1 MQAQSH
7 RGETLKRRWPALALV
22 TAAAFLAAIASAC
35 ESEPDQTQSPAA
47 IASPTAIPV
56 PTAAPPQPAAAN
68 PAPTPA
74 PPAPAA
80 TPAPAE
86 PLQRP
91 SLSPAEMNAGTA
103 FPARIHPPPPA
114 DLVALAKRFR
124 PGEDA
129 RLAVAPVLT
138 ADDVGRTEPFWIV
151 DLIRLRVDPVPATLQ
166 FVTPNALWY
175 VADGVDPQRGR
186 LQQLAQLYE
195 GHVFPTVARA
205 TLGFVPGEAGAPS
218 EAPVSMVIAPLSGA
232 AGYFASSDYYTP
244 PVFPYSNGRPALYLD
259 SRVIRTGRAGF
270 SSLTGHE
277 LQHLLHQLVDPN
289 EHTWMN
295 EGISEVT
302 AGLVSPQR
310 PVTPP
315 GFREEISLTNWPGY
329 GQGIGRYYNTA
340 YLFFLYFTQRYGL
353 DSLAPLI
360 ARPEDGAAG
369 IDAYLREAGHPQTFE
384 RLFMDWSV
392 ANILGGDAAM
402 PYGYADASNLVKV
415 DPRRTV
421 RADAPFRDDVA
432 PFAADVLRL
441 DVPAT
446 GATLTFVGDSTASI
460 LDTTPLS
467 GEACWW
473 SNRGDASHSRLTHEF
488 DLSAVTE
495 ATLTFRMWHNLEE
508 QWDYLYVTA
517 TPDGGDTWHVL
528 PGAHTVTDD
537 PIGATYGPGFTGH
550 SGGWVEERVDLTPFA
565 GGRVLVSFE
574 QVFDAAISL
583 DGACIDDVA
592 VPEIGFFDDAE
603 TGGAWTADG
612 FVRTNNAL
620 PQRFGVRVVVERAQ
634 GAPTVLDV
642 PLDDANAGT
651 LNIPAL
657 AEGET
662 AAVIVASLTPHT
674 RQSAGYELLL
684 TAAPA

>member
-1 MQAQSH
+1 MQAQVHSGEALR
-7 RGETLKRRWPALALV
+7 RGRVALALI
-22 TAAAFLAAIASAC
+22 AAALVAAIAPAC
-35 ESEPDQTQSPAA
+35 ESEPDQPPSPAA
-47 IASPTAIPV
+47 IASPTAVPA
-56 PTAAPPQPAAAN
+56 PTAAPPAN
-68 PAPTPA
+68 PAPNLSGT
-74 PPAPAA
+74 PAPAA

-91 SLSPAEMNAGTA
+91 SLSPTEMNAGTA

-114 DLVALAKRFR
+114 DFLALAERFR
-124 PGEDA
+124 PGQDA

-138 ADDVGRTEPFWIV
+138 AGDVGRSEPFWIV
-151 DLIRLRVDPVPATLQ
+151 DLIRLRVDQVPATLH

-175 VADGVDPQRGR
+175 VAEGVDPQRGR
-186 LQQLAQLYE
+186 LEQLAQLYE
-195 GHVFPTVARA
+195 DRVFPTVARA
-205 TLGFVPGEAGAPS
+205 TLGFVPGEAKAPS
-218 EAPVSMVIAPLSGA
+218 EPPVSMVITPLSGA

-244 PVFPYSNGRPALYLD
+244 AVFPYSNGRPALYLD

-277 LQHLLHQLVDPN
+277 LQHLLHQLVDPD
-289 EHTWMN
+289 EHTWVN
-295 EGISEVT
+295 EGISEVA

-329 GQGIGRYYNTA
+329 GQGISRYYNTA
-340 YLFFLYFTQRYGL
+340 YLFFVYFTQRYGL

-360 ARPEDGAAG
+360 ARAEDGAAG

-392 ANILGGDAAM
+392 ANLIGAEAPM
-402 PYGYADASNLVKV
+402 PYGYADASHLVKV

-421 RADAPFRDDVA
+421 WADAPFRDDVA

-441 DVPAT
+441 DVPEG
-446 GATLTFVGDSTASI
+446 GATLTFEGDPTASI
-460 LDTTPLS
+460 LDTAPLS

-508 QWDYLYVTA
+508 KWDYLYVTA
-517 TPDGGDTWHVL
+517 TPDGGKTWHVL

-565 GGRVLVSFE
+565 GAPVHVSFE

-583 DGACIDDVA
+583 DGACIDDIA

-603 TGGAWTADG
+603 TDGAWSADG

-620 PQRFGVRVVVERAQ
+620 PQRFGVRVVIERPR

-642 PLDDANAGT
+642 PLDDANAGS
-651 LNIPAL
+651 LNVPAL
-657 AEGET
+657 AEDET
-662 AAVIVASLTPHT
+662 VAVIVASLTPHT